1 MPLSSVLP
9 TLNSNPSNTM
19 EITKELS
26 QKAIDYKKNI
36 AGKFMLV
43 EGAKIKSRVAGN
55 EFCVTRKIDG
65 HMQVLFYKDGE
76 GVLLNSGGTD
86 KAGKLHCLEV
96 AVECLKKAGVKE
108 AIVPTELYMPRE
120 EGRPRFGDVPTA
132 LADPAKRDQLCLAVF
147 DLVSLDGQSY
157 YDIPFKETYKA
168 ISDIFN
174 TKEVCPVQ
182 MMLAASLDEVEVI
195 YNDWVECDGAEGIV
209 VHADNNFIYKVKP
222 RHSIDAAVV
231 GYTIGNQ
238 GVRDLMMAVRREDGA
253 FQIFAEGSNG
263 LSEEDRLRLADRLKA
278 LDVESQYVLTDSRG
292 IAYQMVRPEIVWEVS
307 VIDFIARG
315 NDDKVK
321 MNPLVRFE
329 DGQWLFDGMTAGVSA
344 YGISLIRE
352 RDDKTPSV
360 SDVRVSQI
368 TDICS
373 FEEVVRAR
381 KNGPMEASTI
391 LDRRVYRKLSGDKVM
406 LHKFL
411 IWKTNKESTGRYP
424 AYIFYHTDYSS
435 GRKEILKRDM
445 AYAPTEMG
453 IRAIFEAE
461 ILENVKKG
469 WEAVA

>member
-1 MPLSSVLP
+1 
-9 TLNSNPSNTM
+9 M

-65 HMQVLFYKDGE
+65 HMQILFYKDGDA
-76 GVLLNSGGTD
+76 VLLNSGGTD
-86 KAGKLHCLEV
+86 KAGKLHCLDV

-108 AIVPTELYMPRE
+108 AIVPAELYMPRE
-120 EGRPRFGDVPTA
+120 EGRPRFGDVPNA
-132 LADPAKRDQLCLAVF
+132 LADPAKRNQLCLAVF
-147 DLVSLDGQSY
+147 DLVSLDGRSY
-157 YDIPFKETYKA
+157 HDVPFQETYKA

-174 TKEVCPVQ
+174 AKEVCPVQ
-182 MMLAASLDEVEVI
+182 MMLAASLDDVEAI
-195 YNDWVECDGAEGIV
+195 YDEWVECDGAEGIV

-231 GYTIGNQ
+231 GYTTGNQ
-238 GVRDLMMAVRREDGA
+238 GVRDLMMAVRREDGN
-253 FQIFAEGSNG
+253 FQVFAEGSSG
-263 LSEEDRLRLADRLKA
+263 LSEEDRLRLADRLKT

-315 NDDKVK
+315 NDDKIK

-329 DGQWLFDGMTAGVSA
+329 DGQWFFVGMTSGVSA

-352 RDDKTPSV
+352 REDKTPSV

-368 TDICS
+368 TDICP
-373 FEEVVRAR
+373 FEEVRQSIS
-381 KNGPMEASTI
+381 GPMDKSTV
-391 LDRRVYRKLSGDKVM
+391 LDRRVYRKISGDKVM

-411 IWKTNKESTGRYP
+411 IWKTNKEGTGRYP

-435 GRKEILKRDM
+435 GRKDIIKRDM
-445 AYAPTEMG
+445 AYAPTEEG
-453 IRAIFEAE
+453 IRSILEAE
-461 ILENVKKG
+461 VLDNIKKG